1 MGKITNARFQ
11 RIICYIKYISLKTNE
26 REKNVPLVI
35 KDANELYKLEV
46 KLEISTFKA

>member
-26 REKNVPLVI
+26 REKRLSNIFPLVI
-35 KDANELYKLEV
+35 KDASKLYKLEV
-46 KLEISTFKA
+46 K